1 MALSR
6 STRIRTWVG
15 WFGVLGIVGAGLL
28 IERKR
33 LDKAHVTL
41 AFLLVVLGGSSAG
54 GRALGIALATTA
66 FIVFNWFFLAPYN
79 TLVIADPLDWMVL
92 LAFLV
97 TGITAAQLLE
107 RARNQAALAE
117 RRADEIDRIATLGA
131 ENLNAPRAEDALDA
145 IAAVIRTTMHADACD
160 IYLRAEGDAL
170 RLAGR
175 APKHEARDARS
186 GLLSHTVERA
196 EATAEREDGTLTLIP
211 GAFHSG
217 STGAPDATLLARL
230 RALGIPLQVRGRVVG
245 ALRLAWSVP
254 FSLTEDQRRV
264 LDALA
269 YYAALGA
276 ERIRLTDAAEQAE
289 ALRRADRLKD
299 SLLASV
305 SHDLR
310 TPLTAI
316 KGIANE
322 VWRGGDPMRAHIIE
336 QEADRLTVLVDDLL
350 ELSQLT
356 AGTLRLNIGLNTA
369 DDVIGAVLDR
379 IESAHGERRI
389 STDIVSDGEIL
400 VGTFDFAHTVRALT
414 NLLENAIKY
423 SPAGGRVLLSA
434 RRAADRVLF
443 EVEDEGPGVAPSD
456 ADRIFEPFY
465 RGRAVPDGVRGTGLG
480 LSIARQLAEAQHGSL
495 TYAPREGGGSRFVL
509 SVPLGRLPTTS

>member
-1 MALSR
+1 MALPR
-6 STRIRTWVG
+6 GAVIRNWLV
-15 WFGVLGIVGAGLL
+15 WFGALGLVGAGLL
-28 IERKR
+28 TQRHR
-33 LDKAHVTL
+33 VDKAHVTL

-66 FIVFNWFFLAPYN
+66 FVVFNWFFLTPYN
-79 TLVIADPLDWMVL
+79 TLVVADPLDWMVL

-145 IAAVIRTTMHADACD
+145 IAAVIRTTMHADGCD
-160 IYLRAEGDAL
+160 IYLRADSDRL
-170 RLAGR
+170 RLTGS
-175 APKHEARDARS
+175 APKHEAHDTHS

-211 GAFHSG
+211 DVFHAAPI
-217 STGAPDATLLARL
+217 GAPDIALLARL

-245 ALRLAWSVP
+245 ALRLAWTES

-264 LDALA
+264 LGALA

-276 ERIRLTDAAEQAE
+276 ERIRLTGEAEQAE

-336 QEADRLTVLVDDLL
+336 QEADRLTALVDDLL

-356 AGTLRLNIGLNTA
+356 AGTLRLNIALNTA

-379 IESAHGERRI
+379 IESAHGDRRI
-389 STDIVSDGEIL
+389 ATDIVSDGEIL
-400 VGTFDFAHTVRALT
+400 IGMFDFAHTVRALT

-423 SPAGGRVLLSA
+423 SPAGARVLLSA
-434 RRAADRVLF
+434 RRDADHLLF
-443 EVEDEGPGVAPSD
+443 VVDDEGTGVAASD
-456 ADRIFEPFY
+456 ANRIFEPFY

-480 LSIARQLAEAQHGSL
+480 LSIARQIADAQHGSL

-509 SVPLGRLPTTS
+509 SVPLGRLPTP